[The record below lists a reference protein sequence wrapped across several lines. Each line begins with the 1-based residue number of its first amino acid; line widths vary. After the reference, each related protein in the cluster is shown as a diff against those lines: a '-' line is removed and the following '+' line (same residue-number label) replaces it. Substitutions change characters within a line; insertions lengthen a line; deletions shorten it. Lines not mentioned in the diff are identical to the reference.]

1 MNYIKAKLCPKQ
13 ERMKHE
19 LSRLTE
25 VETSL
30 KTDLAEQYIRAADY
44 EADIEELQNFK
55 IDFDK
60 LASEN
65 QKTIKSL
72 ADEVQKAETLR
83 RKLQHKNNSEEHLIY
98 EVSEK
103 LNIIKAL
110 RVELASKSQ
119 VILSQSYRL
128 VLLRRM
134 ALQSSSRSSVKR
146 SRPAKELKL
155 SLFKTTPRRLTSL
168 RHSNTS
174 SHLKA
179 R

>member
-72 ADEVQKAETLR
+72 ADEVQKVETLR
-83 RKLQHKNNSEEHLIY
+83 RKLEDKNNSEEHLIY

-119 VILSQSYRL
+119 VIL
-128 VLLRRM
+128 
-134 ALQSSSRSSVKR
+134 
-146 SRPAKELKL
+146 
-155 SLFKTTPRRLTSL
+155 
-168 RHSNTS
+168 
-174 SHLKA
+174 
-179 R
+179 